1 MSFFVNLIQAT
12 NFPKVFSCRAHMWI
26 SMKTILFMNSF
37 MDLIEWQVYKWG
49 QISAQ
54 MIQTVLETLLKQ
66 IFGF

>member
-1 MSFFVNLIQAT
+1 
-12 NFPKVFSCRAHMWI
+12 MWI